1 MNYLEYRRKL
11 KLGISETKQEEKP
24 VVKPKQKPIPKV
36 SEKRKQENKEYK
48 KVSHPIW
55 KGKNCEIKSPVCSK
69 KAEGIHHKKGKVSA
83 KDLLDPKFM
92 MAACNRCNTYVEEHP
107 DWATEKGFKISKHT
121 LT

>member
-36 SEKRKQENKEYK
+36 SEKRKQVNKDYK
-48 KVSHPIW
+48 KVSQPLW
-55 KGKNCEIKSPVCSK
+55 KGKKCKVKSPNCTK
-69 KAEGIHHKKGKVSA
+69 EAQGIHHLKPKVNTH
-83 KDLLDPKFM
+83 DLLDTKNMLP
-92 MAACNRCNTYVEEHP
+92 ACNACNTYIEDFPV
-107 DWATEKGFKISKHT
+107 WAKQNGFKISKHT